1 MRLVRVGRA
10 QVELEAVAGRAGLE
24 GDAQLELARH
34 ADPVGG
40 HDREP
45 REQRGVEEPHARAGP
60 ALLLNTE
67 ELRDNIILNA
77 IC

>member
-1 MRLVRVGRA
+1 
-10 QVELEAVAGRAGLE
+10 
-24 GDAQLELARH
+24 
-34 ADPVGG
+34 
-40 HDREP
+40 P

-60 ALLLNTE
+60 ALLINTE